1 MIDKIVAKRYADAF
15 LGFAKAGCGMERA
28 LLDLRNLKN
37 TVISDNPEFLEVL
50 ESPEIGLTEKNDFI
64 DRVLNDEFCEE
75 TKDFLKLLVEKVR
88 IDKLIDI
95 IEFIRVVYS
104 HGGEEEAL
112 LKTSFP
118 LDLKLIKQIEEKLE
132 KKFNKKL
139 KFYIDLD
146 GSLLGGVQVIIGNT
160 VIDGTIRRRLDDLR
174 EKLKGAIV

>member
-15 LGFAKAGCGMERA
+15 LDFAKSGCGLEKA
-28 LLDLRNLKN
+28 LFDLRNLKN
-37 TVISDNPEFLEVL
+37 TVIGDNREFLEIL
-50 ESPEIGLTEKNDFI
+50 ESPEIGLIEKNDFI
-64 DRVLNDEFCEE
+64 DRVLNSEFSPEV
-75 TKDFLKLLVEKVR
+75 KNFLKLLIEKNR
-88 IDKLIDI
+88 INKLLDI
-95 IEFIRVVYS
+95 IEYIRIVYS

-118 LDLKLIKQIEEKLE
+118 LDLNLIKQIEDKLE
-132 KKFNKKL
+132 EKFNKKL

-174 EKLKGAIV
+174 EKLKGVIV